1 MDRRHDDVGTS
12 RKQSTG
18 ERKRPSERGPVF
30 RGWISTDE
38 DEIRRREWRGRTEI
52 DDVQPIDGRRGP
64 FCDYRVRSSSG
75 SGYVVEIRS
84 LEERINSCGC
94 RDFATNRLGTCK
106 HVEGAVQ
113 HIGARGQRRSNDR
126 IEVFLDERDREPCM
140 AVPAGTARRR
150 SALAAE
156 VERLYGNLRR
166 GSSRALRALQDMAR
180 SNEDRLRVSRRLEPW
195 LEARQAAARKERARA
210 RFEADL
216 ASGRRSLDGLLR
228 RPLLPYQAEGVLH
241 LAFGER
247 ALLADDM
254 GLGKTVQ
261 AIAACALLRELRGIE
276 RVLVV
281 SPASLKAEW
290 EEQIAKFLHAGGRSQ
305 GASSDDPGSEGSGSE
320 GSGSEGSGSEGSSPE
335 GSSPEGSGY
344 PVIAVFGGPA
354 ARRAAY
360 ARRAFFTLCN
370 YEQVLGDGPALI
382 ATLQPDVVILDEAQ
396 RIKNW
401 QTKTANAVKKLH
413 SRYAFVLTGTPLE
426 NRIDEVYS
434 IVQFLD
440 PELLGPLFRFNRE
453 FYHLDEKGR
462 PVGYRNLEA
471 LADRVSSVML
481 RRRKDDVEGQL
492 PGRVDK
498 TFFVPMTDAQ
508 TSFYDDYERL
518 AGRLASMARRR
529 PLRKEEFEKLQ
540 RYLACMR
547 MVCDTPYILDDKPY
561 ECPKMDELERLLPDL
576 LDDPGC
582 KIIVFSEWVR
592 MLALVRDY
600 ALGAGLE
607 FAWHTGSVPQQRR
620 RAEIRRFREDP
631 DCRLFLSSESGGVGL
646 NLQAANVVVNMDQP
660 WNPARLEQ
668 RIARAWRKHQTRPVT
683 VIHLVSQDTIEHR
696 MLGLLESKRALAD
709 GVLDRRGD
717 LGRIRMPGGRAA
729 FLEAAE
735 RGARRQ
741 AEGGGRRSSDRAVA
755 RREAARRL
763 WRPSTARR
771 CSGSSCARARER
783 AGTPRLVVVSLPPDR
798 LAEAQ
803 RRLDGTPGLKVTVID
818 QATHETMLRLARE
831 GLISLPAGGSGG
843 SGGEMREV
851 YPPPGEEGARS
862 DGRVLR
868 ATALVEQAKHKLKA
882 AALLEGG
889 GFPEEARAPA
899 VEAALLATGA
909 MAALRGEP
917 EPGDADSAAA
927 FLLREGL
934 EEGRGDLPRG
944 AVRVLS
950 GDGGKEGAAGPV
962 GSLLDWVSGA
972 LGVASD
978 KGRIGQGRT

>member
-1 MDRRHDDVGTS
+1 MGKSRR
-12 RKQSTG
+12 KSTG
-18 ERKRPSERGPVF
+18 ERKRPPERGPVF

-38 DEIRRREWRGRTEI
+38 DEIKRREWRGRTEI
-52 DDVQPIDGRRGP
+52 DEVRALDGQRGP
-64 FCDYRVRSSSG
+64 FCDYRVTSSSG

-84 LEERINSCGC
+84 IEERINSCGC

-106 HVEGAVQ
+106 HVEGAVRR
-113 HIGARGQRRSNDR
+113 IGARGQRGGSSDR
-126 IEVFLDERDREPCM
+126 IEVFLDEREREPRM
-140 AVPAGTARRR
+140 AVPAGMARRH
-150 SALAAE
+150 SAFAAE
-156 VERLYGNLRR
+156 VGRLYGNLRR
-166 GSSRALRALQDMAR
+166 GSARALRALRETAR
-180 SNEDRLRVSRRLEPW
+180 SSEDRLRVSRRLEHW
-195 LEARQAAARKERARA
+195 LESRQAVARKERDRT

-216 ASGRRSLDGLLR
+216 ASGRRSLDGLLEH
-228 RPLLPYQAEGVLH
+228 PLLPYQAEGVLH

-254 GLGKTVQ
+254 GLGKTAQ

-290 EEQIAKFLHAGGRSQ
+290 EEQIAKFLPAGEPP
-305 GASSDDPGSEGSGSE
+305 SDSA
-320 GSGSEGSGSEGSSPE
+320 
-335 GSSPEGSGY
+335 PEGSGFT
-344 PVIAVFGGPA
+344 VGVVFGDPA
-354 ARRAAY
+354 VRRAAY
-360 ARRAFFTLCN
+360 GRRAFFTLCN
-370 YEQVLGDGPALI
+370 YEQILSDGEVLI

-401 QTKTANAVKKLH
+401 QTRTASAVKKLR

-440 PELLGPLFRFNRE
+440 PELLGPLFRFNRD
-453 FYHLDEKGR
+453 FYDLDEKGR

-481 RRRKDDVEGQL
+481 RRRKEDVESQL

-518 AGRLASMARRR
+518 VGRLASIARRR
-529 PLRKEEFEKLQ
+529 PLRKEEFERLQ

-561 ECPKMDELERLLPDL
+561 ECPKMEELERLLPDL

-592 MLALVRDY
+592 MLELVRGY

-668 RIARAWRKHQTRPVT
+668 RIARAWRKHQTRAVT

-696 MLGLLESKRALAD
+696 MLGLLDSKRALAD

-729 FLEAAE
+729 FLERLDKVLDGEPKAAE
-735 RGARRQ
+735 GEAPPAPSPVEKLRDDLAAEHGPALHRILVREG
-741 AEGGGRRSSDRAVA
+741 EGGD
-755 RREAARRL
+755 AA
-763 WRPSTARR
+763 
-771 CSGSSCARARER
+771 
-783 AGTPRLVVVSLPPDR
+783 LVVVSLPPDR
-798 LAEAQ
+798 LEEAQ
-803 RRLDGTPGLKVTVID
+803 RRLDDTPDLKVTVID
-818 QATHETMLRLARE
+818 RATHETMLRLAGE
-831 GLISLPAGGSGG
+831 GLISLSGSGG
-843 SGGEMREV
+843 VGEMREIH
-851 YPPPGEEGARS
+851 PPPDSEEARP
-862 DGRVLR
+862 DGRILR
-868 ATALVEQAKHKLKA
+868 ATALVEQARHKLKA
-882 AALLEGG
+882 VALLEGG

-909 MAALRGEP
+909 VAALRGEP
-917 EPGDADSAAA
+917 EPGDADSAVT

-934 EEGRGDLPRG
+934 EEGHGDLPRG

-950 GDGGKEGAAGPV
+950 GDGGKEGAVVPV
-962 GSLLDWVSGA
+962 DSLLDWVSGA
-972 LGVASD
+972 LGDASMAD
-978 KGRIGQGRT
+978 ATE